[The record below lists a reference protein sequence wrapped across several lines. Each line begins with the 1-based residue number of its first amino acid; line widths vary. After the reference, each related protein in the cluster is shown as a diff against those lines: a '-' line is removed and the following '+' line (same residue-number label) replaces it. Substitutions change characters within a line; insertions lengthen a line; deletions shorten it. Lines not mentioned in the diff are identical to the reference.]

1 MGRII
6 EFFQGEDTILS
17 MTRLLCFMS
26 WFPATYVVVRSENE
40 NILGWYLGSY
50 VLGFVGGKA
59 SDCIKSRR
67 ESDADISDNCTFR
80 NFLTL

>member
-6 EFFQGEDTILS
+6 EFFEDDQHLLS
-17 MTRLLCFMS
+17 MTRLLCFLS

-59 SDCIKSRR
+59 SECMRPRQQGDGS
-67 ESDADISDNCTFR
+67 
-80 NFLTL
+80 